1 MLGLGKKVNERDSPR
16 CTGITKFLMN
26 GHYFFIFMRTI
37 HSDLDTHDKFIMR
50 RLNMI
55 LRENHKT
62 I

>member
-1 MLGLGKKVNERDSPR
+1 M
-16 CTGITKFLMN
+16 TKFLMT

-55 LRENHKT
+55 LNGNHKT